1 MLKTLVLA
9 ALPQA
14 WLLVVRVRLDLGEAL
29 SIGVMVLGGSFELL
43 DVELLA
49 EHWDRVVEEAVELL
63 GPGEFV
69 VPREQAFRVAVPGG
83 GFASASR

>member
-49 EHWDRVVEEAVELL
+49 EHWDRVVEEAVGVALL
-63 GPGEFV
+63 E
-69 VPREQAFRVAVPGG
+69 RLTVARLEGLEV
-83 GFASASR
+83 